1 MKQYS
6 CLGDYSETKAFLIL
20 FPKHDNIFNFKKA
33 AWDKRNNLEE
43 KHLTS
48 RGLSF
53 RATTRVRQAESPGRK
68 SQGGTAVQALAGAG
82 SIRD

>member
-6 CLGDYSETKAFLIL
+6 CLGDYSETKAYLIL
-20 FPKHDNIFNFKKA
+20 SPKHDNIFNFKKA

-48 RGLSF
+48 RGLRF
-53 RATTRVRQAESPGRK
+53 RATTRVRQAESPGCK
-68 SQGGTAVQALAGAG
+68 AEGDAAFQALAGAG
-82 SIRD
+82 SISD